1 MKIISDGGIVS
12 CNSKDTI
19 DAIMLTKNIDYID
32 GIKLDVRIS
41 KDNILVLAED
51 EELNKFSLSNKKVVS
66 CNYDY
71 LKKIKFPSHI
81 FKYYIPTL
89 EEVLQKYN
97 NEKIIILE
105 LYDSE
110 KIDILL
116 NKLYDLL
123 LKYSYQYYFMSENN
137 DIINKLKESNLN
149 EIGIILSDNEF
160 KIINSYNIDEE
171 ISLNDDI
178 FLVTEYPEKIR
189 KKYFLSTKSE
199 N

>member
-32 GIKLDVRIS
+32 GIKLDVRMS
-41 KDNILVLAED
+41 KDNILVIAED
-51 EELNKFSLSNKKVVS
+51 EELSKFSLNNKKVS
-66 CNYDY
+66 FYDYNY
-71 LKKIKFPSHI
+71 LKKIKFSSHI

-89 EEVLQKYN
+89 EEILQKYN

-105 LYDSE
+105 LYDLE
-110 KIDILL
+110 RIDILL

-123 LKYSYQYYFMSENN
+123 LKYSYKYYFMSKNI
-137 DIINKLKESNLN
+137 DIINKLNDN
-149 EIGIILSDNEF
+149 QFNNIGTVLSDNEY
-160 KIINSYNIDEE
+160 KIINNYNIDEE

-178 FLVTEYPEKIR
+178 FLITEYPEKIR
-189 KKYFLSTKSE
+189 KKYFSSTNSE

>member
-1 MKIISDGGIVS
+1 MMIISDGGMVS

-19 DAIMLTKNIDYID
+19 DAIMLTKNIDYIN

-51 EELNKFSLSNKKVVS
+51 EELNKFSLSNKKVS
-66 CNYDY
+66 TCNYDY

-89 EEVLQKYN
+89 EEILQKYN

-105 LYDSE
+105 LYISE
-110 KIDILL
+110 KLDILL

-123 LKYSYQYYFMSENN
+123 QKYSYQYYFMSENN
-137 DIINKLKESNLN
+137 DVINKLKESNLN
-149 EIGIILSDNEF
+149 EIGTILSDNEY
-160 KIINSYNIDEE
+160 KIINNYNIDDE
-171 ISLNDDI
+171 ISFNDDI
-178 FLVTEYPEKIR
+178 FLITEYPEKIR
-189 KKYFLSTKSE
+189 KKYFSSTNYE